1 MHGTLRVR
9 GLNMKISRYDQIFKS
24 IRKIF
29 ITKDN
34 NKNHNFN
41 CELSNASYNFFML
54 RRVTNPRFVT
64 AYNKTFVYNVAKA
77 RKSMWKL
84 GKVPMNCKPFS
95 YSNGWLGLLMF
106 KTYF

>member
-1 MHGTLRVR
+1 
-9 GLNMKISRYDQIFKS
+9 MKISRYDQIFKS

-54 RRVTNPRFVT
+54 RRGN
-64 AYNKTFVYNVAKA
+64 
-77 RKSMWKL
+77 
-84 GKVPMNCKPFS
+84 
-95 YSNGWLGLLMF
+95 
-106 KTYF
+106 